1 MDSMISSK
9 IANLAP
15 SLTLKVTNRAKAM
28 KAAGEEVYGLAG
40 GEPDMDTPD
49 FIKQAA
55 IKALE
60 DGCTKYTP
68 SAGIPALRQA
78 IADKLKKDNHVE
90 YDPSQIILSCGAKHA
105 CFNAIMA
112 VVEEGDEV
120 IIPAPYWV
128 SYPEMVR
135 MAGGTPVIVSTK
147 QENDWKLTPEEF
159 EEAMTPRTKLL
170 ILTTP
175 NNPTGSVYTKEELLA
190 IGEIAESEDIL
201 ILSDEI
207 YEHLVYGDS
216 KHVSIASLS
225 PELYDLTITIN
236 GFSKGYSMTG
246 WRLGYSAAP
255 IAIAK
260 AINIIQDHTTSNA
273 TSFAQ
278 YGALAALKGDQSFI
292 SDMREEYDMRRQYV
306 YERLKAIPNVSV
318 QEPQGAFYFFVNI
331 EKLGLTSLNACDKLL
346 ERYKVAAIPGVAFG
360 YDKGIRISYCT
371 TLDIL
376 KEGLDR
382 FEEFCKTL

>member
-1 MDSMISSK
+1 MISSK
-9 IANLAP
+9 IASLSP

-40 GEPDMDTPD
+40 GEPEMDTPE
-49 FIKQAA
+49 FVKQAA
-55 IKALE
+55 IEALE
-60 DGCTKYTP
+60 NGQTKYTP
-68 SAGIPALRQA
+68 SAGIPALREA
-78 IADKLKKDNHVE
+78 IAEKLQKDNNLS
-90 YDPSQIILSCGAKHA
+90 YDPSQIVLSCGAKHA

-120 IIPAPYWV
+120 IIPSPFWV

-135 MAGGTPVIVSTK
+135 MAGGTPVIVQTK
-147 QENDWKLTPEEF
+147 EENNWKLTPEEF
-159 EEAMTPRTKLL
+159 EDSMTPRTKMV
-170 ILTTP
+170 IITTP

-190 IGEIAESEDIL
+190 LGEIAESEDIL
-201 ILSDEI
+201 ILADEI
-207 YEHLVYGDS
+207 YEKLVYGDA

-225 PELYDLTITIN
+225 EELYNLTITIN

-255 IAIAK
+255 IEIAK
-260 AINIIQDHTTSNA
+260 AINIIQDHTTSNP

-292 SDMREEYDMRRQYV
+292 SDMRDEYDMRRQYV
-306 YERLKAIPNVSV
+306 YERLKAIPNISV
-318 QEPQGAFYFFVNI
+318 TEPEGAFYFFVNI
-331 EKLGLTSLNACDKLL
+331 EKLGLTSMNACDKLL

-360 YDKGIRISYCT
+360 DDKGLRLSYCT

-382 FEEFCKTL
+382 FESFCRDH